1 MQQVRPVILAAQF
14 TLCLTF
20 QVFLTLPV
28 LAGENF
34 EPDSSTTTL
43 AVLDF
48 KNNSGRFSLD
58 GMEKSFPDMLKTE
71 LTREQSPLLVV
82 ERQKLEIILQEQ
94 ALGQTGVLDEKTAQT
109 VGQLV
114 GAQFL
119 LTGEISTAG
128 TRLRID
134 CHILKVATGQV
145 RSEKVI
151 GPGPEGIEA
160 MANLLASNIKFN
172 LIGEGTHRSNLRL
185 KKYPTTWLAAAT
197 ALAAATT
204 GVAHGISHNAYEDYQ
219 SASRLKDIEK
229 LYNRAE
235 NFRKARNGFAIA
247 SGVFAMM
254 SLNFWLKNHSGENTI
269 LATAES
275 PKFAAVQLFT
285 SFTPSREIGIRW
297 RWHF

>member
-20 QVFLTLPV
+20 QVFLTLPL

-34 EPDSSTTTL
+34 APDSSTTTL

-48 KNNSGRFSLD
+48 KNNSGLFSLD
-58 GMEKSFPDMLKTE
+58 GLEKSLPEMLKTE
-71 LTREQSPLLVV
+71 LTRVQSPLLVV
-82 ERQKLEIILQEQ
+82 ERQKLEMILQEQ
-94 ALGQTGVLDEKTAQT
+94 ALGQTGALDEKTAQT

-119 LTGEISTAG
+119 LTGEISTTGA
-128 TRLRID
+128 RLRID

-151 GPGPEGIEA
+151 GPGPEAIEA

-197 ALAAATT
+197 VLASAAT
-204 GVAHGISHNAYEDYQ
+204 GVAQGISHNAYKDYQ
-219 SASRLKDIEK
+219 SASRLADIEK
-229 LYNRAE
+229 QYNRAE
-235 NFRKARNGFAIA
+235 NFRKARNGFAVA

-254 SLNFWLKNHSGENTI
+254 SLNFWLKSRAGENTI
-269 LATAES
+269 LATTES
-275 PKFAAVQLFT
+275 STLPSIQLFAGC
-285 SFTPSREIGIRW
+285 TPSGEIGLRW
-297 RWHF
+297 RWQF